1 MRWMRS
7 TIIVPSR
14 HYSPFVIASEA
25 WQSPRHSTPLL
36 PSPWEKGDRLRWMRS
51 AVIIPP
57 CHCKRSVAIPSSFN
71 TPPAFSLGEGEPL
84 AVDEVYHH
92 CPTSSLLSLCH
103 CERSVAIPSSVH
115 PAIQLRSL
123 AVMHSPL
130 RLSKNFA
137 TLLKISIWANSFK
150 NTSSVKPAKVNAEV
164 SLSPSLACLRK

>member
-1 MRWMRS
+1 MKQTAKR
-7 TIIVPSR
+7 
-14 HYSPFVIASEA
+14 PFL
-25 WQSPRHSTPLL
+25 PL
-36 PSPWEKGDRLRWMRS
+36 
-51 AVIIPP
+51 VIPP
-57 CHCKRSVAIPSSFN
+57 RPAFSLGEGEPLAVDEVYHHCPISSLLSLCHCERSVAIPSSFN
-71 TPPAFSLGEGEPL
+71 TPPAFSLGEGERL